1 MADIDKLIKV
11 FKGLDYCS
19 NSSKKCGSDCPYF
32 ANAVCCIDE
41 MQRDALELLKK
52 QLKTKVVF
60 MRNSDGSFQT
70 ECGNCGTYL
79 DKAYSRCPKCQKELD
94 WNSNQT

>member
-19 NSSKKCGSDCPYF
+19 NSSEKCGSDCPYF

-41 MQRDALELLKK
+41 MQRDALE
-52 QLKTKVVF
+52 
-60 MRNSDGSFQT
+60 MM
-70 ECGNCGTYL
+70 
-79 DKAYSRCPKCQKELD
+79 KELHRLLVAKKAILKYLCYED
-94 WNSNQT
+94 EDDCGRRSND